1 MVTGLTRRVRLGI
14 TLHMDTEATSDR
26 AAAMLDALKRL
37 GHSQRS
43 AAEAA
48 GLHHQTIR
56 RAIHNDPDM
65 MAVGTAAAL
74 LALGLPAALVAPR
87 LAPFLKARRTA

>member
-1 MVTGLTRRVRLGI
+1 MVRDSI
-14 TLHMDTEATSDR
+14 TLHMHHAAPSQR
-26 AAAMLDALKRL
+26 AEAMLDALKRL

-43 AAEAA
+43 AADAA

-56 RAIHNDPDM
+56 RAIHNDPDL

-74 LALGLPAALVAPR
+74 IALGLPAALVAPK
-87 LAPFLKARRTA
+87 LVPFLRGPRKTG

>member
-1 MVTGLTRRVRLGI
+1 MRLGI
-14 TLHMDTEATSDR
+14 TLHMNAETTSER

-43 AAEAA
+43 AADAA

-56 RAIHNDPDM
+56 RAIHNDPDL

-74 LALGLPAALVAPR
+74 LALGLPAALVAPK
-87 LAPFLKARRTA
+87 LAPYLKARKTA